1 MPRVLRAVR
10 ADTAARVQVTSIDV
24 GALVGLLEETVST
37 WDEIPVQG

>member
-1 MPRVLRAVR
+1 MPITVR
-10 ADTAARVQVTSIDV
+10 GLTQRTASRVQVTSIDV